1 MTVVDYLRE
10 DGSGGYAECRVPD
23 VVLGDGAGTELI
35 FIFESPH
42 VEELK
47 ARVPVVGASGRDALR
62 FLQRDRTQEGRLGF
76 FVQQQHSAGNGRVAI
91 MNVCNVALQAAA
103 FGDGGAPDLG
113 CEGWALIERVRKS
126 SARSISSMR
135 SGDAK
140 AVAEV
145 IVKGLR
151 DRLEALA
158 AGNDRRVVAAGAFAQ
173 GMVAALPD
181 GLIDDPLRVP
191 HPSFNQWNRVTNQ
204 ELPDM
209 VEMRR
214 LFVKAVA

>member
-1 MTVVDYLRE
+1 M
-10 DGSGGYAECRVPD
+10 
-23 VVLGDGAGTELI
+23 VLGDGAGTELI